1 MQIKGSVAFVTGAN
15 RGIGKTYAKA
25 LLEAGASKVYAAA
38 RNPTSIEAAPGV
50 VPVKLDVTSAADIA
64 AAVALAK
71 DVTLVINN
79 AGISTGNSSEQ
90 SRLVNV
96 ASLRQELEVNAI
108 GLLEVSLAFSSVLAA
123 NGGGAIVNMHS
134 VLSWFNLP
142 STVSYSASKAAAWS
156 ITNGLRLLLAQQG
169 TQVVGVHVAFVDTDM
184 TAGING
190 VSKAMPEEVV
200 RRVLEGVERGEVE
213 VLADA
218 VSEQIKQNLSN
229 GVYLSPTSST

>member
-15 RGIGKTYAKA
+15 RGIGKTYVKA

-229 GVYLSPTSST
+229 GVYLSPISST